1 MNYLPQLF
9 LLERNKR
16 ARGNTGYGGDI
27 EQSVAHGLQ
36 FRCAPLQPVNR
47 NVHSPCGRV
56 NVAANRASACPP
68 AGGRTSGWSIH
79 STPKK

>member
-16 ARGNTGYGGDI
+16 ARGNTAYGGDI

-36 FRCAPLQPVNR
+36 FRYAPLQPVSHHVMPKGLGEAR
-47 NVHSPCGRV
+47 GHYFV
-56 NVAANRASACPP
+56 
-68 AGGRTSGWSIH
+68 
-79 STPKK
+79 TPISR